1 MRWPD
6 GTSLL
11 AVDRSEAMIGAVFPV
26 GRGAAV
32 LGEWLAL
39 PCADTSIDWVVGDG
53 CASTFRYPT
62 DYVRLAAEL
71 RRVMAPDGELVL
83 RLFAAPDEPEPLD
96 TIARDLAA
104 GRIAGFHA
112 LKWRIA
118 MAVQPGD
125 RNVRV
130 VDLLAGFDELV
141 ADRAA
146 LAARTGW
153 SPAVIAA
160 IDVYRDSEVSYSFPT
175 LAEVRDALG
184 DVLVERACHVPGY
197 ELGDRCPTLVLEKR

>member
-1 MRWPD
+1 MVP
-6 GTSLL
+6 
-11 AVDRSEAMIGAVFPV
+11 
-26 GRGAAV
+26 
-32 LGEWLAL
+32 
-39 PCADTSIDWVVGDG
+39 
-53 CASTFRYPT
+53 
-62 DYVRLAAEL
+62 
-71 RRVMAPDGELVL
+71 
-83 RLFAAPDEPEPLD
+83 
-96 TIARDLAA
+96 
-104 GRIAGFHA
+104 GRIGSLHA

-130 VDLLAGFDELV
+130 VDILAGFDELV

-160 IDVYRDSEVSYSFPT
+160 IDVYRDSELTYSFPT

-197 ELGDRCPTLVLEKR
+197 ELGDRCPTLVLERR